1 MLVFNIFIFNKVNIY
16 LKEYYKVRGNLIIG
30 NQLYLHYK
38 YDSSSLSFSKEN
50 TSEYIDKEL
59 NIINN
64 LSLDCLVVKAL
75 F

>member
-38 YDSSSLSFSKEN
+38 YDSSSLSFSK
-50 TSEYIDKEL
+50 L
-59 NIINN
+59 
-64 LSLDCLVVKAL
+64 
-75 F
+75 